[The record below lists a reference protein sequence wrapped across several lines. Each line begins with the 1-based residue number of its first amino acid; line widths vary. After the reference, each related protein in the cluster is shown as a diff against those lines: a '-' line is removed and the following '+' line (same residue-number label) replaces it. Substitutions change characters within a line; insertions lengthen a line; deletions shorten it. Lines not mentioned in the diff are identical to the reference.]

1 MEQVSNIKQQ
11 SLLDIKKMYGSKIIR
26 YRHQRPIVNQ
36 HILEIKN
43 YIESSYNKKEFYLP
57 PIVLVPNN
65 NDQYEIIDG
74 LHRCVAIAEKINENH
89 PCMNIT
95 TLVLY
100 KDILADSTAAMK
112 LFMNINKARPMPCL
126 YFEDDYI
133 EKIYNNTVAK
143 LKKMYGVDIIND
155 TDKFIMTSKLNT
167 NKLNS
172 IINNQYIESL
182 IINDKIIGLDNNEIF
197 KLIRNSNNAAINY
210 INVHMEINVFE
221 QFNNLTNTQKREL
234 SEFINKVLDTYN
246 KEINLNSKSINLQAN
261 TILTNIKNIVD
272 RWNIIKNSKNNN
284 TINIIDYKPMVLGLF
299 PKIPILEL
307 EQVFINTGL
316 FNIE

>member
-1 MEQVSNIKQQ
+1 
-11 SLLDIKKMYGSKIIR
+11 
-26 YRHQRPIVNQ
+26 
-36 HILEIKN
+36 
-43 YIESSYNKKEFYLP
+43 
-57 PIVLVPNN
+57 
-65 NDQYEIIDG
+65 
-74 LHRCVAIAEKINENH
+74 
-89 PCMNIT
+89 
-95 TLVLY
+95 
-100 KDILADSTAAMK
+100 
-112 LFMNINKARPMPCL
+112 
-126 YFEDDYI
+126 
-133 EKIYNNTVAK
+133 
-143 LKKMYGVDIIND
+143 
-155 TDKFIMTSKLNT
+155 
-167 NKLNS
+167 
-172 IINNQYIESL
+172 
-182 IINDKIIGLDNNEIF
+182 
-197 KLIRNSNNAAINY
+197 
-210 INVHMEINVFE
+210 MEINVFE